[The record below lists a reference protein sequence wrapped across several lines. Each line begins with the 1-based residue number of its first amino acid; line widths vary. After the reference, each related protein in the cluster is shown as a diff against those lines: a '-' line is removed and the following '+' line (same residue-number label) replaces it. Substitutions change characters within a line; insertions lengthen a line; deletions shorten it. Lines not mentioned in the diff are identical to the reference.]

1 MPKAIPEKKEISTLL
16 WHFSDD
22 VNTLLIDKF
31 GGKLLFNKLQE
42 ILSEIDELQFTYSD
56 KLDEMYGEET

>member
-22 VNTLLIDKF
+22 VNALLIDKF
-31 GGKLLFNKLQE
+31 GGKLLFNELQE
-42 ILSEIDELQFTYSD
+42 VLSEIDELQFTYSD